1 LSGIALFASRRESK
15 TDLNETHSSLLVA
28 LAGGGAGSNA
38 VTRIISWREIA
49 RSNQKRG
56 KQADEH
62 GENQRRKY
70 EQPFVDLTNRGKF
83 ANCERRYGSPSESL
97 SGKNLGPEKFYEQ
110 TERQIEDRQ
119 RDSAQSG

>member
-28 LAGGGAGSNA
+28 LAGSGAGSNG
-38 VTRIISWREIA
+38 VPRIISWREIA

-70 EQPFVDLTNRGKF
+70 EQPFVDLTNSGKF
-83 ANCERRYGSPSESL
+83 ANCERRSGSPSESQ
-97 SGKNLGPEKFYEQ
+97 SGKNLGP
-110 TERQIEDRQ
+110 
-119 RDSAQSG
+119 